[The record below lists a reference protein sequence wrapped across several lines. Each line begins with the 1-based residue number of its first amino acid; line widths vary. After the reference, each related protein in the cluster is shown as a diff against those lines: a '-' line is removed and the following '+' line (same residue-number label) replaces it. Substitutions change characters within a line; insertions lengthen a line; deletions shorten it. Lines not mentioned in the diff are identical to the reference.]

1 MNGIIANHHYMI
13 RQDNGFLPQ
22 HLIICCETND
32 IIQSQF
38 SFVYKV
44 TLFYIIFPNYVD
56 YLTTGGL

>member
-38 SFVYKV
+38 SLVYKV
-44 TLFYIIFPNYVD
+44 TLFLYHFPK
-56 YLTTGGL
+56 LR

>member
-22 HLIICCETND
+22 HLIICCATND